1 MTLRACTTLLST
13 DKNNG
18 YKEGKSIYLFFHS
31 IIRDGRHALLRAIRH
46 IITSPDP
53 FSRDPT
59 TTCPGLN
66 YLALLSVVDFLAN
79 QRFYLSDYAPVS
91 CIGCLGGAGPASC
104 YPPSLRLLAAAPP
117 RTFTPRFSSFSLSVL
132 SHKRT
137 LGTVRVSRLSPY
149 LLDPVSNFSREEIIG
164 KGGWCLCIKSHIVN
178 TFTQTNISPKYVFKK
193 KKKRGRE

>member
-1 MTLRACTTLLST
+1 MRACCNVARRHVTLRACTTLLST

-79 QRFYLSDYAPVS
+79 QRFYLSDYAPVL

-117 RTFTPRFSSFSLSVL
+117 YIHSQ
-132 SHKRT
+132 
-137 LGTVRVSRLSPY
+137 
-149 LLDPVSNFSREEIIG
+149 I
-164 KGGWCLCIKSHIVN
+164 
-178 TFTQTNISPKYVFKK
+178 
-193 KKKRGRE
+193 